1 MVKIISIS
9 VDNETL
15 KGLDLAGRRIGIK
28 SRSRLLRN
36 ALSDALNDYA
46 SIQSVKGHV
55 ECVFALSYK
64 SSKRASVFDI
74 LHEYSSIIETE
85 LHRHGSS
92 SCMVIISIKSDAKRM
107 RSLFFRLKREP
118 AVKSIKY
125 MLIE

>member
-1 MVKIISIS
+1 MKIISIS
-9 VDNETL
+9 VDDETL
-15 KGLDLAGRRIGIK
+15 KGLDVAGRSIGIK

-36 ALSDALNDYA
+36 ALFDALNEYK
-46 SIQSVKGHV
+46 SLQSVKGHI

-92 SCMVIISIKSDAKRM
+92 SCMVMIFIKSDAKRM
-107 RSLFFRLKREP
+107 RSLFFRLKQEP

-125 MLIE
+125 ILIE